1 MTAAFEV
8 AGRIVADSAWIADWP
23 LCQVR
28 LMDDRRFPWL
38 LLLPRKPGLEEWTEL
53 DDADLAVL
61 AVEIKRAGE
70 ALGAVATFDKLN
82 VGALG
87 NIVRQ
92 MHVHVIGRSVGDAAW
107 PGPVWGQGTR
117 ESYADGERGE
127 LVLRLQGYLA
137 VSR

>member
-1 MTAAFEV
+1 MSPAFAVNE
-8 AGRIVADSAWIADWP
+8 RIAADSVLVAEWP
-23 LCQVR
+23 LCQLR
-28 LMDDRRFPWL
+28 LMDDRRYPWL

-53 DDADLAVL
+53 SDDDLAVL
-61 AVEIKRAGE
+61 AVEIKRASV

-92 MHVHVIGRSVGDAAW
+92 MHVHIIGRSVGDAAW

-117 ESYADGERGE
+117 EPYSPEARDALVGRLRALPSDAD
-127 LVLRLQGYLA
+127 
-137 VSR
+137 

>member
-1 MTAAFEV
+1 MSAAFEV
-8 AGRIVADSAWIADWP
+8 AERIEADSVWIAELA

-53 DDADLAVL
+53 DDAELATL
-61 AVEIKRAGE
+61 SVEIKQAGA
-70 ALGAVATFDKLN
+70 ALGAVSTFDKLN

-92 MHVHVIGRSVGDAAW
+92 MHVHVIGRTVGDAAW

-117 ESYADGERGE
+117 EPYGAAECDG
-127 LVLRLQGYLA
+127 LASRLQA
-137 VSR
+137 HFAPSR

>member
-1 MTAAFEV
+1 MSAAFEV
-8 AGRIVADSAWIADWP
+8 AERIEADSVWIAELA

-53 DDADLAVL
+53 DDADLATL
-61 AVEIKRAGE
+61 SVEIKQAG
-70 ALGAVATFDKLN
+70 AAVGAVSTFDKLN

-117 ESYADGERGE
+117 EPYGAAERDA
-127 LVLRLQGYLA
+127 LALRLQARFAG
-137 VSR
+137 SR

>member
-1 MTAAFEV
+1 MSAAFEV
-8 AGRIVADSAWIADWP
+8 AERIEADSVWIVELA

-53 DDADLAVL
+53 DDAELAKL
-61 AVEIKRAGE
+61 SVEIKHAGA
-70 ALGAVATFDKLN
+70 ALGAVSAFDKLN

-117 ESYADGERGE
+117 EPYSAAERDA
-127 LVLRLQGYLA
+127 LASRLQA
-137 VSR
+137 QFAPSR

>member
-1 MTAAFEV
+1 MSAAFEV
-8 AGRIVADSAWIADWP
+8 AERIAADSVLVAEWP

-38 LLLPRKPGLEEWTEL
+38 LLLPRRAGLEEWTEL
-53 DDADLAVL
+53 DEAELAVL

-92 MHVHVIGRSVGDAAW
+92 MHVHVIGRSVDDAAW

-117 ESYADGERGE
+117 ESYPDVERAD
-127 LVLRLQGYLA
+127 LVRRLQNHLGA
-137 VSR
+137 AR

>member
-1 MTAAFEV
+1 MNAAFEV
-8 AGRIVADSAWIADWP
+8 AERIAADSVLVAEWS
-23 LCQVR
+23 LSQLR

-53 DDADLAVL
+53 GEADLAIL

-70 ALGAVATFDKLN
+70 LLGAVAHFDKLN

-107 PGPVWGQGTR
+107 PGPVWGQGAR
-117 ESYADGERGE
+117 ESYAEGERDD
-127 LVLRLQGYLA
+127 LALRLQAQLA

>member
-1 MTAAFEV
+1 MSVTFEV
-8 AGRIVADSAWIADWP
+8 AERIEADSVLVAEWP
-23 LCQVR
+23 LSQLR

-53 DDADLAVL
+53 SDEDLAVL
-61 AVEIKRAGE
+61 AVEIKRASA
-70 ALGAVATFDKLN
+70 ALGAVAKFDKLN

-92 MHVHVIGRSVGDAAW
+92 MHVHIIGRSIGDAAW

-117 ESYADGERGE
+117 EPYPAEERDA
-127 LVLRLQGYLA
+127 LIARLQATLA
-137 VSR
+137 PSD

>member
-1 MTAAFEV
+1 MSVTFEV
-8 AGRIVADSAWIADWP
+8 AERIEADSVLVAEWP
-23 LCQVR
+23 LSQLR

-53 DDADLAVL
+53 SDEDLAVL
-61 AVEIKRAGE
+61 AVEIKRASA
-70 ALGAVATFDKLN
+70 ALGAVAKFDKLN

-92 MHVHVIGRSVGDAAW
+92 MHVHIIGRSIGDAAW

-117 ESYADGERGE
+117 EPYPAEERDA
-127 LVLRLQGYLA
+127 LIARLQATLA
-137 VSR
+137 TSD

>member
-1 MTAAFEV
+1 MSAAFEV
-8 AGRIVADSAWIADWP
+8 AERIEADSVWIAELA

-53 DDADLAVL
+53 DDAELAKL
-61 AVEIKRAGE
+61 SVEIKQAGA
-70 ALGAVATFDKLN
+70 ALGAVSTFDKLN

-107 PGPVWGQGTR
+107 PGPVWGQRTR
-117 ESYADGERGE
+117 EPYAAAERDGLASR
-127 LVLRLQGYLA
+127 LRA
-137 VSR
+137 HFAPSR

>member
-1 MTAAFEV
+1 MSETFEI
-8 AGRIVADSAWIADWP
+8 AERIAADSIFVAEWP
-23 LCQVR
+23 LCQLR
-28 LMDDRRFPWL
+28 LMDDRRYPWL

-53 DDADLAVL
+53 PDAELAVL
-61 AVEIKRAGE
+61 AVETKRAGLL
-70 ALGAVATFDKLN
+70 LGAVATFDKLN

-117 ESYADGERGE
+117 EPYPADERE
-127 LVLRLQGYLA
+127 ALISRLQSA
-137 VSR
+137 VAKAG

>member
-1 MTAAFEV
+1 MSAAFEV
-8 AGRIVADSAWIADWP
+8 AERIAADSVLVAEWP
-23 LCQVR
+23 LCQLR

-38 LLLPRKPGLEEWTEL
+38 LLLPRKAGLEEWTEL
-53 DDADLAVL
+53 DAAELAVL

-117 ESYADGERGE
+117 ESYSDVERAD
-127 LVLRLQGYLA
+127 LVRRLQNHLQA
-137 VSR
+137 VR

>member
-1 MTAAFEV
+1 MSAEFRV
-8 AGRIVADSAWIADWP
+8 AERIEADSVLVVDLT

-38 LLLPRKPGLEEWTEL
+38 ILLPRKAGLEEWAEL
-53 DDADLAVL
+53 DGEELSVL
-61 AVEIKRAGE
+61 ASEIKQAGV

-117 ESYADGERGE
+117 EPYADKERDQ
-127 LVLRLQGYLA
+127 LASRLQA
-137 VSR
+137 AFSTRR